1 MKTIALL
8 YLILLTTIIGCTQLG
23 SIVNGPAGPQPSVC
37 DTQRPAEFANSSS
50 YICEV
55 AKKANMTP
63 EAIDGLLLDATAMAF
78 VTDAIKIKD
87 IGDFLSKARQYLKPQ
102 DKCAGVSF
110 NAFIEFL
117 DMEAAKS
124 QVLMSV
130 LSRRIYIF
138 KSTQIISDFDC
149 WMINKSIQHQA
160 DQFGLKVVKL

>member
-1 MKTIALL
+1 MKTIMWL

-37 DTQRPAEFANSSS
+37 DTQRPAEFANSPS

-63 EAIDGLLLDATAMAF
+63 EAIDGLLLDATAMAY
-78 VTDAIKIKD
+78 VTDQVKIKD
-87 IGDFLSKARQYLKPQ
+87 IGDFLSKVRQYLKPQ
-102 DKCAGVSF
+102 DKCSGVSF
-110 NAFIEFL
+110 DALIGFL
-117 DMEAAKS
+117 DMEASKS

-130 LSRRIYIF
+130 LSRRIYMF
-138 KSTQIISDFDC
+138 RSMMPISDFDC

>member
-1 MKTIALL
+1 
-8 YLILLTTIIGCTQLG
+8 
-23 SIVNGPAGPQPSVC
+23 
-37 DTQRPAEFANSSS
+37 
-50 YICEV
+50 
-55 AKKANMTP
+55 MTP

-78 VTDAIKIKD
+78 VTDTIKIKD
-87 IGDFLSKARQYLKPQ
+87 IGDFLSKVRQYLKPQ

-149 WMINKSIQHQA
+149 WMINQSIQHQA